1 SARSRS
7 PARQTEGR
15 RRQPQGTAVPQLP
28 DRLGYSRPAP
38 FVSVFHRHSGP
49 PPPRY
54 LAGPHARGLASPAA
68 SG

>member
-1 SARSRS
+1 GHAGGQFAAQLGSSSPSA
-7 PARQTEGR
+7 
-15 RRQPQGTAVPQLP
+15 
-28 DRLGYSRPAP
+28 
-38 FVSVFHRHSGP
+38 FVSVSHRLFGP